1 MKHREEFMRHIWD
14 FKRSAETLPPGNYEW
29 PFDMIIPGDTPE
41 SLEGLSETWVI
52 YRMKATIE
60 RGMLQQNSIARKQV
74 RVIRT
79 LDPTT
84 LELAH
89 AMVPNRPPFIF
100 DYSINPL
107 SILAIFSDNL

>member
-1 MKHREEFMRHIWD
+1 MRHLEEFMRRTWD
-14 FKRSAETLPPGNYEW
+14 FQKSTETLRPGNYEW
-29 PFDMIIPGDTPE
+29 PFDMIIPGDTTE
-41 SLEGLSETWVI
+41 SLEGLLETWVI

-79 LDPTT
+79 LDPAA

-89 AMVPNRPPFIF
+89 AMVRW
-100 DYSINPL
+100 SHL
-107 SILAIFSDNL
+107 W